1 MHPNPSQIC
10 INLVILFANANGRKQ
25 RPAQYINAHT
35 KPTIYN
41 TMNKLRLVSSIATV
55 LIALAS
61 CGDAHNEAKTSA
73 GEPTAAAK
81 PTGEDI
87 YKKNCVAC
95 HQANGEGV
103 PGAFPPL
110 AKSDYLNDKEKTIA
124 QVIKGSSGEI
134 TVNGKTFT
142 GTMPAQQLND
152 EEVAAA
158 LTYVYGNLGNNGGVV
173 TPAEVK
179 AVRDKH

>member
-1 MHPNPSQIC
+1 
-10 INLVILFANANGRKQ
+10 
-25 RPAQYINAHT
+25 
-35 KPTIYN
+35 
-41 TMNKLRLVSSIATV
+41 MNKLRCASTIAV
-55 LIALAS
+55 LLFTLAS
-61 CGDAHNEAKTSA
+61 CGDANNKSKPSD
-73 GEPTAAAK
+73 GEPVAAAK

-95 HQANGEGV
+95 HQGNGEGV

-110 AKSDYLNDKEKTIA
+110 AKSDYLADKEKTIS

-152 EEVAAA
+152 DEVAAV
-158 LTYVYGNLGNNGGVV
+158 LTYVYGNLGNSGGAV

-179 AVRDKH
+179 AIRDKH